1 MESFINKP
9 LSNVELLKWKDKP
22 LKNPRTGYTIKKDGK
37 LYKYINTE
45 YNKNFPE
52 VICDQKKESVTNVD
66 FTLENSIDDKDP
78 ISLACFWIQEG
89 TIKKIVYSDISK
101 LILYKDSHG
110 LIRCFEI
117 ESLEY
122 LKAHNITKHP
132 VTSEN
137 IPVDIFN
144 RITAKNLSE
153 ERKTKSFNDKA
164 LEVFQKFSSLSI
176 FIDSEWF
183 AILTK
188 QELVKFNYEL
198 SDMFK
203 QNFTAQQKKEIS
215 NPTLFLKENKDFD
228 KLEIEEM
235 RDYLLDQMNG
245 LLDVKKEEL
254 KYMCNYLLVGSLSIV
269 IPEIRELYPDFCF
282 SFTV

>member
-1 MESFINKP
+1 MDSFINKP
-9 LSNVELLKWKDKP
+9 LTNIELLKWKNTP
-22 LKNPRTGYTIKKDGK
+22 LKNPRTGYTIKKNGK

-45 YNKNFPE
+45 YNKNFTE
-52 VICDQKKESVTNVD
+52 VIREDKTENITKND

-89 TIKKIVYSDISK
+89 AIKKIVYTDISK

-122 LKAHNITKHP
+122 LKAHNISKHP
-132 VTSEN
+132 ITAED
-137 IPVDIFN
+137 IPTEIFN

-153 ERKTKSFNDKA
+153 ERKSISFTSKA

-183 AILTK
+183 VVLSK
-188 QELVKFNYEL
+188 PLLVKFNYEL

-203 QNFTAQQKKEIS
+203 QNFTYQQKKEIS
-215 NPTLFLKENKDFD
+215 NPVLFLKENKDFD
-228 KLEIEEM
+228 ELEIEEM

-254 KYMCNYLLVGSLSIV
+254 KYMCNYLLVGSLSVV

-282 SFTV
+282 NFTV